1 MSTSVNLTDNDFAI
15 LGIKQQFE
23 QDEQMLQQRWK
34 DLQAQMHPDRF
45 ASQGEAAQ
53 RAATQ
58 WSVRINEA
66 YQRLKNPVARAALLC
81 ELAGVAINSETNT
94 SMPAAFLMQQLEW
107 REQLE
112 AARTVSQV
120 DQLQGIVDAE
130 YARSL
135 STLAWLIDEKG
146 DYPQAAQQVRVLMF
160 MDRFMKN
167 INDKL
172 DQLDV

>member
-1 MSTSVNLTDNDFAI
+1 
-15 LGIKQQFE
+15 
-23 QDEQMLQQRWK
+23 
-34 DLQAQMHPDRF
+34 
-45 ASQGEAAQ
+45 
-53 RAATQ
+53 
-58 WSVRINEA
+58 
-66 YQRLKNPVARAALLC
+66 
-81 ELAGVAINSETNT
+81 
-94 SMPAAFLMQQLEW
+94 MQQLEW

-172 DQLDV
+172 DQLDA